1 MIKKFQHFKST
12 HIKYFITA
20 MLSIS
25 LILTSCGS
33 TTDIDTNVTAQT
45 VDNSNETIIEDNGTL
60 ETDNITEDEI
70 TTPEPEANSIVEES
84 IETTENTTKEVSEL
98 QVHFI
103 DVGQGDC
110 TLIICYSEAMLI
122 DAGDNDQGTKIQNYL
137 QKQGIE

>member
-70 TTPEPEANSIVEES
+70 TTPEPEANSIE
-84 IETTENTTKEVSEL
+84 
-98 QVHFI
+98 
-103 DVGQGDC
+103 
-110 TLIICYSEAMLI
+110 
-122 DAGDNDQGTKIQNYL
+122 
-137 QKQGIE
+137 